1 MTNVSLRIRLTFPLS
16 LKNPNTNQTANKIYY
31 VEKLSTKKSHGA
43 DSDPD
48 PLLLPFEESEP
59 LRAELQLRQAS
70 LCLVSPS
77 ERSRKQRAAHG
88 RSAGSGE
95 ETWR

>member
-1 MTNVSLRIRLTFPLS
+1 MTFPLS

-31 VEKLSTKKSHGA
+31 VEKKSHRA

-77 ERSRKQRAAHG
+77 ERSRKQRAARG
-88 RSAGSGE
+88 RSADSGE